1 MEKSQRFSENLRKIK
16 SSARYIKI
24 HFTKEKKTMKTSIK
38 LSARTSLA
46 DILEQRRVK
55 LSENIDFNDDYIQ
68 EVSDP
73 EIREMTRESNM
84 IMKHEISIIDNFL
97 DMLDKGA
104 V

>member
-1 MEKSQRFSENLRKIK
+1 
-16 SSARYIKI
+16 
-24 HFTKEKKTMKTSIK
+24 MKTSIK